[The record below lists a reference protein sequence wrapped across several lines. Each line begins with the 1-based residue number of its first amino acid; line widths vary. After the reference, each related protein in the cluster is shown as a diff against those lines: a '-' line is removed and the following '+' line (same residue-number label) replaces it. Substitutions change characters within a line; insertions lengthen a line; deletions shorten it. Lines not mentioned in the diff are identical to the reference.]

1 MTQAERLTRIEVLL
15 EAAVSQR
22 VEDRDAMRAVIQDM
36 ATDIKQIKSDVSADK
51 ADLQALKNKGA
62 GILVGVALAGGGIA
76 TGIGHFIAWVTK

>member
-36 ATDIKQIKSDVSADK
+36 ATDIKQIKSDVSEDK

>member
-1 MTQAERLTRIEVLL
+1 MKETIDQ
-15 EAAVSQR
+15 
-22 VEDRDAMRAVIQDM
+22 M
-36 ATDIKQIKSDVSADK
+36 ASDIRQIKADVSADK